1 MPPILVFPNPAV
13 KPASQPL
20 SERGKCDMMAITSHK
35 RDRTASSFRMLQ
47 QIRCLIAR
55 KELLIGPCTQALAGG
70 RSGKSGGPLAG
81 KRRGRGARHSTMIDN
96 AQLSERKLKILIVLL
111 YYHPHSTG
119 LTHYVRM
126 LAEELVNR
134 GHQVTVV
141 ASCHS
146 RELPLGET
154 NLNGVRVIRL
164 WAPIALSRGRIMPTY
179 PWAIYRL
186 LREHDIVNMHIPLL
200 ETALVTIL
208 AGISGVKII
217 PTHHGDLILPKNPV
231 NSVITKVMFSLYKY
245 MAKRVPCIIG
255 LSDDYADNSY
265 YLLPYRDK
273 VKIIYPPMIIPEP
286 DPAGV
291 KRLQEKWRHDGG
303 PLIGYAGRFVQEKRP
318 DLLIRALDV
327 INSRHPN
334 ARIVFAGEYD
344 ISYEGTW
351 QRHQD
356 LVERYRSQ
364 LVFLGLIG
372 DKQELA
378 NFYAACDVL
387 VMPSDSDCFPL
398 VQGEAMLCG
407 TPVVMTDIAGGR
419 VAVKITG
426 MGKLARPGDWRSIG
440 ETTLAVLEE
449 PCRYSKPREFV
460 ERIFSF
466 EETVN
471 RYEGIFYQYARTDR
485 RIRD

>member
-1 MPPILVFPNPAV
+1 MV
-13 KPASQPL
+13 
-20 SERGKCDMMAITSHK
+20 ER
-35 RDRTASSFRMLQ
+35 RN
-47 QIRCLIAR
+47 
-55 KELLIGPCTQALAGG
+55 
-70 RSGKSGGPLAG
+70 G
-81 KRRGRGARHSTMIDN
+81 KRAFQLDGNRTGRGARHQTMTHK
-96 AQLSERKLKILIVLL
+96 AQHSERKLKILIVLL

-126 LAEELVNR
+126 LAEELVCR
-134 GHQVTVV
+134 GHEVTVV

-154 NLNGVRVIRL
+154 MLNGVRVIRL

-186 LREHDIVNMHIPLL
+186 LREHDVVNIHIPLL
-200 ETALVTIL
+200 ETALVAFL
-208 AGISGVKII
+208 AGIAGVTVI
-217 PTHHGDLILPKNPV
+217 PTHHGDLILPKNPI
-231 NSVITKVMFSLYKY
+231 NSMITKIMFAFYKY

-265 YLLPYRDK
+265 YLLPYREN
-273 VKIIYPPMIIPEP
+273 VTIIYPPMIIPEP

-291 KRLQEKWRHDGG
+291 KRLQDELRQDGG

-318 DLLIRALDV
+318 DLLIRSLEV
-327 INSRHPN
+327 INGRHPN

-351 QRHQD
+351 RRHQD

-364 LVFLGLIG
+364 LIFLGLIR

-440 ETTLAVLEE
+440 ETTLAVLDE
-449 PCRYSKPREFV
+449 PCRYAKPRDFV
-460 ERIFSF
+460 EGIFSF
-466 EETVN
+466 EETVD
-471 RYEGIFYQYARTDR
+471 RYEAIFYQYARTGHR
-485 RIRD
+485 VRD